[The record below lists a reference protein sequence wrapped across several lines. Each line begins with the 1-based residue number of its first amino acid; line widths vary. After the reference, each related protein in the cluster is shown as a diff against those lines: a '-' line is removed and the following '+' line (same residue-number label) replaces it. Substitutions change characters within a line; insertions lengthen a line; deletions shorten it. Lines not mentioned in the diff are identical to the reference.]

1 MEVILKENIKNLGK
15 AGEVVKVSDGY
26 ARNFLLPRGKVTK
39 VTKGNIEFIQEQAKR
54 KYFKMSEEEKTIN
67 ETLKKLSGLEIT
79 IKKLAGED
87 DKLFGS
93 VSEADIAEEIIK
105 QGIEIDKKFIAL
117 EKHIKELGL
126 FNVPVVFREN
136 LETRI
141 KLWVVR
147 ENEKKG

>member
-1 MEVILKENIKNLGK
+1 MEVILKQDVKNVGK
-15 AGEVVKVSDGY
+15 AGQIVKVSDGY
-26 ARNFLLPRGKVTK
+26 ARNFLMPRGLVARVTEGGVK
-39 VTKGNIEFIQEQAKR
+39 FIQEQEKR
-54 KYFKMSEEEKTIN
+54 KYVKMSEEEKKIN
-67 ETLKKLSGLEIT
+67 ETLQKMSGLEIT

-93 VSEADIAEEIIK
+93 VSETDISEEIAK
-105 QGIEIDKKFIAL
+105 HGIEVDKKHIVL

-126 FNVPVVFREN
+126 FNVPVIFKEN
-136 LETRI
+136 FETRI